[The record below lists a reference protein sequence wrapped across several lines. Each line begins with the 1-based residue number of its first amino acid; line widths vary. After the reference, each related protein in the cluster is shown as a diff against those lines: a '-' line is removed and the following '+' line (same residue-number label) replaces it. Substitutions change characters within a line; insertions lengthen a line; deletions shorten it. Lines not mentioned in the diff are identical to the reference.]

1 MKRYSL
7 IVMAGLLSAPV
18 AWASTPA
25 HGAPIPGPISPA
37 QAVQRLSP
45 AIRKLAS
52 PNRLQVRRLESNLS
66 AKLRHTL
73 AAQPQQAMQ
82 NLVSQ
87 RSQIL
92 RLLGV
97 PANKTGYVYYFV
109 STSMPTALLK
119 AYARDAI
126 WDGGMLVFRG
136 IVPGHG
142 IGWFLRHVMLKL
154 KHVTVDGS
162 TPTVTID
169 PNLYDAYGVRLVPA
183 IVYSAMQP
191 WETCA
196 QTIPATLVTGGKT
209 VRYHR
214 CAPEGAKSYWKVSGA
229 VSTWYALSRFH
240 AMGAPGTGRLLRAM
254 RAGAIPA
261 GSRHEAGLTRPAPGP
276 GNLAGVLAAINGK
289 APRESAATLLAPGG
303 NPQQ

>member
-1 MKRYSL
+1 MKQRSVFL
-7 IVMAGLLSAPV
+7 ACGLVLAHA
-18 AWASTPA
+18 AWANTSNKT
-25 HGAPIPGPISPA
+25 PIPGPISPA

-45 AIRKLAS
+45 VIRKLAS
-52 PNRLQVRRLESNLS
+52 PNRLQVQRLESSLS
-66 AKLRHTL
+66 ARLRRTL

-97 PANKTGYVYYFV
+97 PVDKTGYVYYFV

-119 AYARDAI
+119 AYARDAV

-169 PNLYDAYGVRLVPA
+169 PNLYDAYGVQLVPA
-183 IVYSAMQP
+183 IVYSTMQP

-196 QTIPATLVTGGKT
+196 HTVKTTLVTGGKT
-209 VRYHR
+209 VPYRR
-214 CAPEGAKSYWKVSGA
+214 CAPEDAKSYWKMSGA

-240 AMGAPGTGRLLRAM
+240 AVGAPGTGRLLRTM

-261 GSRHEAGLTRPAPGP
+261 GARREAGLTRPAPGP
-276 GNLAGVLAAINGK
+276 GNLASVLAAINGK
-289 APRESAATLLAPGG
+289 TPRESVATLLAPAE
-303 NPQQ
+303 PQQ

>member
-1 MKRYSL
+1 MKHRS
-7 IVMAGLLSAPV
+7 VVVVCGLLLAHA
-18 AWASTPA
+18 AWANTSNKT
-25 HGAPIPGPISPA
+25 HIPGPISPA

-52 PNRLQVRRLESNLS
+52 PSRLRVRRLESNLS
-66 AKLRHTL
+66 ARLRRTL

-97 PANKTGYVYYFV
+97 PVDKTGYVYYFV

-119 AYARDAI
+119 AYARDAV

-169 PNLYDAYGVRLVPA
+169 PNLYDAYSVQLVPA
-183 IVYSAMQP
+183 IVYSTMQP

-196 QTIPATLVTGGKT
+196 HTVKTTLVTGGKT
-209 VRYHR
+209 VPYRR
-214 CAPEGAKSYWKVSGA
+214 CAPEGTKSYWKMSGA

-240 AMGAPGTGRLLRAM
+240 AVGAPGTGQLLRTM

-261 GSRHEAGLTRPAPGP
+261 GARREAGLTRPAPGP
-276 GNLAGVLAAINGK
+276 GHLAGILAAITGK
-289 APRESAATLLAPGG
+289 APRESAAALLAPAD
-303 NPQQ
+303 PQQ

>member
-1 MKRYSL
+1 MKQRSVFL
-7 IVMAGLLSAPV
+7 ACGLVLAHA
-18 AWASTPA
+18 AWANTSNKT
-25 HGAPIPGPISPA
+25 PIPGPISPA

-45 AIRKLAS
+45 VIRKLAS
-52 PNRLQVRRLESNLS
+52 PNRLQVQRLESSLS
-66 AKLRHTL
+66 ARLRRTL

-97 PANKTGYVYYFV
+97 PVDKTGYVYYFV

-119 AYARDAI
+119 AYARDAV

-169 PNLYDAYGVRLVPA
+169 PNLYDAYGVHLVPA
-183 IVYSAMQP
+183 IVYSTMQP

-196 QTIPATLVTGGKT
+196 HTVKTTLVTGGKT
-209 VRYHR
+209 VPYRR
-214 CAPEGAKSYWKVSGA
+214 CAPEDAKSYWKMSGA

-240 AMGAPGTGRLLRAM
+240 AVGAPGTGRLLRTL

-261 GSRHEAGLTRPAPGP
+261 GARREAGLTRPAPGP
-276 GNLAGVLAAINGK
+276 GNLASVLAAINGK
-289 APRESAATLLAPGG
+289 TPRESVATLLAPAE
-303 NPQQ
+303 PQQ

>member
-240 AMGAPGTGRLLRAM
+240 AVGAPGTGRLLRAM

-289 APRESAATLLAPGG
+289 TPRESAATLLAPAD
-303 NPQQ
+303 PQQ

>member
-1 MKRYSL
+1 MKHSS
-7 IVMAGLLSAPV
+7 VVVVCGLLSAHT
-18 AWASTPA
+18 AWANPSNKT
-25 HGAPIPGPISPA
+25 PIPGPISPA

-52 PNRLQVRRLESNLS
+52 PSRLRVRRLESNLS
-66 AKLRHTL
+66 ARLRRTL

-97 PANKTGYVYYFV
+97 PVDKTGYVYYFV
-109 STSMPTALLK
+109 STSMPAALLK
-119 AYARDAI
+119 AYARDAV

-169 PNLYDAYGVRLVPA
+169 PNLYDAYGVHLVPA
-183 IVYSAMQP
+183 IVYSTMQP

-196 QTIPATLVTGGKT
+196 HTVKTTLVTGGKT
-209 VRYHR
+209 VPYRR
-214 CAPEGAKSYWKVSGA
+214 CAPEGTKSYWKMSGA

-240 AMGAPGTGRLLRAM
+240 AVGAPGTGRLLRTL

-261 GSRHEAGLTRPAPGP
+261 GARQEARLTRPAPGP
-276 GNLAGVLAAINGK
+276 GNLAGILAAINGK
-289 APRESAATLLAPGG
+289 TPRESAATLLAPGG
-303 NPQQ
+303 DAP

>member
-1 MKRYSL
+1 MKQCSVFL
-7 IVMAGLLSAPV
+7 ACGLVLAHA
-18 AWASTPA
+18 AWANTSNKT
-25 HGAPIPGPISPA
+25 PIPGPISPA

-45 AIRKLAS
+45 VIRKLAS
-52 PNRLQVRRLESNLS
+52 PNRLQVQRLESSLS
-66 AKLRHTL
+66 ARLRRTL

-97 PANKTGYVYYFV
+97 PVDKTGYVYYFV

-119 AYARDAI
+119 AYARDAV

-169 PNLYDAYGVRLVPA
+169 PNLYDAYGVHLVPA
-183 IVYSAMQP
+183 IVYSTMQP

-196 QTIPATLVTGGKT
+196 HTVKTTLVTGGKT
-209 VRYHR
+209 VPYRR
-214 CAPEGAKSYWKVSGA
+214 CAPEDAKSYWKMSGA

-240 AMGAPGTGRLLRAM
+240 AVGAPGTGRLLRTL

-261 GSRHEAGLTRPAPGP
+261 GAQQEAGLTRPAPGP
-276 GNLAGVLAAINGK
+276 GNLAGILAAINGK
-289 APRESAATLLAPGG
+289 APRESAAALLAPAE
-303 NPQQ
+303 PQQ

>member
-261 GSRHEAGLTRPAPGP
+261 GSRHEAGLTPPAPGP